1 MFSTFFNAFFFAV
14 FRYTVFPSSIPVL
27 SFDTAVSGNT
37 GIPPKP
43 SVIYFHLTDYQ
54 IILDLEEQFGRHS

>member
-1 MFSTFFNAFFFAV
+1 MFSPFFFAV

-43 SVIYFHLTDYQ
+43 RLDK
-54 IILDLEEQFGRHS
+54 LDLAILFE